1 MKFIFILDSVFIG
14 IFFLEKATAFKERAA
29 VVHRLAHRKCIFNI

>member
-14 IFFLEKATAFKERAA
+14 IFFFGKGYGVQGASGGGT
-29 VVHRLAHRKCIFNI
+29 